1 MRTDLALFNTIE
13 PLVCIQSVIPLV
25 PKAKGCRTAK
35 TLKGFKGPRRMKRC
49 FKYWNHA
56 SNVLPPLPFHLFQ
69 TPTTLSDPFF
79 HRRSYCLIFLF
90 FVKAPCASDVYSL
103 PRVFVQTYFY
113 RATRKRFKLHH
124 SYDLH
129 CLGTTADIT
138 ESSLVSIADYTSPL
152 LCWSITLKT
161 QPRLWGKSIC
171 IELSGNRRESW
182 HQISSL
188 ECAVHQLRGAS
199 KTLHIVIEVLPKV
212 LKN

>member
-1 MRTDLALFNTIE
+1 M
-13 PLVCIQSVIPLV
+13 IPLV

-56 SNVLPPLPFHLFQ
+56 SNVPFHLFQ
-69 TPTTLSDPFF
+69 PPTTLSDPFF
-79 HRRSYCLIFLF
+79 HRRPNCLIFLF
-90 FVKAPCASDVYSL
+90 FVKAPCASAVYSL

-138 ESSLVSIADYTSPL
+138 ESSLVSIANYTSPPRPL
-152 LCWSITLKT
+152 LVDNAEDPTSIV
-161 QPRLWGKSIC
+161 GEI
-171 IELSGNRRESW
+171 
-182 HQISSL
+182 H
-188 ECAVHQLRGAS
+188 
-199 KTLHIVIEVLPKV
+199 LH
-212 LKN
+212 